1 MSGESC
7 ILHGYSPDNMIGVI
21 RVANSRILIV
31 DDEELIRDLIK
42 EYISLEN
49 FVADEAVDGIQ
60 ALQLFKQF
68 NYDLI
73 ILDVMMPG
81 MDGWSLCR
89 EIRKTSQVPVIMLTA
104 RGEEYDKLL
113 GFELGVDDYMVKPFS
128 PRELLARMKAI
139 MRRSVVRDE
148 PDDYISFEGLTII
161 FDSHN
166 VYVDD
171 NLVNLTPKEYDLLS
185 FFARNTNRVFSREQL
200 LDSVWGYDFIG
211 DTRTVDTHIKML
223 RESLGV
229 YRKFIV
235 TVWGTG
241 YKFETG
247 GQK

>member
-1 MSGESC
+1 M
-7 ILHGYSPDNMIGVI
+7 
-21 RVANSRILIV
+21 ANSRILIV

>member
-1 MSGESC
+1 
-7 ILHGYSPDNMIGVI
+7 MIGVI

-241 YKFETG
+241 SKFETG

>member
-223 RESLGV
+223 RESLGA
-229 YRKFIV
+229 F
-235 TVWGTG
+235 G
-241 YKFETG
+241 
-247 GQK
+247 

>member
-1 MSGESC
+1 
-7 ILHGYSPDNMIGVI
+7 MIGVI

>member
-223 RESLGV
+223 RESLGA

>member
-171 NLVNLTPKEYDLLS
+171 NLVNLTPKEYELLT

-223 RESLGV
+223 RESLGA

>member
-1 MSGESC
+1 MA
-7 ILHGYSPDNMIGVI
+7 LFPYNMTEVI
-21 RVANSRILIV
+21 RMGNSRILIV

-49 FVADEAVDGIQ
+49 FVVDEAIDGVQ

-81 MDGWSLCR
+81 MDGWSVCR

-139 MRRSVVRDE
+139 MRRSVARDE
-148 PDDYISFEGLTII
+148 PDDYISFEGLTIV

-171 NLVNLTPKEYDLLS
+171 NLVNLTPKEYELLT

-200 LDSVWGYDFIG
+200 LDSVWGYDFMG

-223 RESLGV
+223 RESLGA

>member
-1 MSGESC
+1 LSGESC
-7 ILHGYSPDNMIGVI
+7 IPHGYSPDNMIGVI

-223 RESLGV
+223 RESLGA

>member
-1 MSGESC
+1 
-7 ILHGYSPDNMIGVI
+7 MIGVI

-89 EIRKTSQVPVIMLTA
+89 EIRNTSQVPVIMLTA

>member
-1 MSGESC
+1 
-7 ILHGYSPDNMIGVI
+7 MIGVI

-223 RESLGV
+223 RESLGA

>member
-1 MSGESC
+1 
-7 ILHGYSPDNMIGVI
+7 MIGVI

-49 FVADEAVDGIQ
+49 FVADEAADGIQ

-81 MDGWSLCR
+81 MDGWSVCR

-139 MRRSVVRDE
+139 MRRSVARDE
-148 PDDYISFEGLTII
+148 PDDYISFEGLTIV

>member
-49 FVADEAVDGIQ
+49 FVADEAADGIQ

-81 MDGWSLCR
+81 MDGWSVCR